1 MKGARQG
8 QRVDLR
14 RARVG
19 RRRAAAAG
27 DPGRAQ
33 GQPGTKEFRVAL
45 RDALEGVNAAG
56 AHGIF
61 NMSASD
67 HLGLDQRAAVMIQIV
82 DGKWVM
88 QK

>member
-1 MKGARQG
+1 MGPIGTMIAS
-8 QRVDLR
+8 
-14 RARVG
+14 AI
-19 RRRAAAAG
+19 AACATI
-27 DPGRAQ
+27 
-33 GQPGTKEFRVAL
+33 GQPGTKEFRAAL
-45 RDALEGVNAAG
+45 RDALEGVKNAAG